1 MSQDTGASADAA
13 GAPETGEPGQARRRA
28 EIETALAVVRD
39 RIATACRAAG
49 RAGNTVRLIAVT
61 KTFPASDAA
70 LLTDLGVT
78 DLGENR
84 EQEAGRKVADL
95 RELRPGATVRWHM
108 LGRLQRNKARAVARW
123 ADEIQSVDSGRL
135 VDALDRAVRAA
146 REAGERTTALDV
158 LIQVSIDAD
167 PARGGAPLDTLAPLA
182 DQVARSGELRLRG
195 LMAVA
200 PLGMAPDEA
209 FERLAQ
215 AADRLRED
223 HPEATEL
230 SSGMTGDLES
240 AVTHGS
246 TCVRVGTALLGGR
259 ALASP

>member
-1 MSQDTGASADAA
+1 MNA
-13 GAPETGEPGQARRRA
+13 RRA
-28 EIETALAVVRD
+28 EIAAALGVVRE

-49 RAGNTVRLIAVT
+49 RAENAVRLIAVT
-61 KTFPASDAA
+61 KTFPVGDAA

-84 EQEAGRKVADL
+84 EQEAGPKVADL
-95 RELRPGATVRWHM
+95 RELRPDADVRWHM

-123 ADEIQSVDSGRL
+123 AAEIQSVDSDRL
-135 VDALDRAVRAA
+135 TDALDKAVRTA
-146 REAGERTTALDV
+146 REAGDRTTPLDV
-158 LIQVSIDAD
+158 LIQVSIDGD
-167 PARGGAPLDTLAPLA
+167 PERGGAPLDTLMPLA
-182 DQVARSGELRLRG
+182 DHVARSGELRLRG

-200 PLGMAPDEA
+200 PLTMTPDEA
-209 FERLAQ
+209 FARLAR

-230 SSGMTGDLES
+230 SAGMTGDLES

-246 TCVRVGTALLGGR
+246 TCVRVGTALLGTRG
-259 ALASP
+259 LASP